1 MIFITW
7 AQYVNIS
14 AQILNYAEY
23 HRKSESGAFASFFG
37 REEWIENPVPD
48 CFGDAYTIV
57 GNGDLN
63 LIVSLMG
70 CHEHFAACRAGIAC
84 VVHKVHHD
92 LQQFLRVTENVQALI
107 ALRADPDFLA
117 LFVQRDQ
124 GQGFLHALAYIDD
137 LLLIA
142 FQTRARMRKI
152 YQ

>member
-1 MIFITW
+1 MIFITR
-7 AQYVNIS
+7 AQYINIS

-48 CFGDAYTIV
+48 CFGNAYTIV

-70 CHEHFAACRAGIAC
+70 CYEHFAACRAGIAC

-92 LQQFLRVTENVQALI
+92 LQQFLRVTENIQLSSHCVLI
-107 ALRADPDFLA
+107 RISLLFLSREINVKVSCMHWRT
-117 LFVQRDQ
+117 LTTCFS
-124 GQGFLHALAYIDD
+124 
-137 LLLIA
+137 
-142 FQTRARMRKI
+142 
-152 YQ
+152 